1 MVNNNKIIKEKL
13 RIILENKY
21 LNIRMWSD
29 KIHWLEKDKQKE
41 INKNGGS
48 WKWKV
53 MVFYLTWQ
61 LYF

>member
-29 KIHWLEKDKQKE
+29 KIHWLENRN
-41 INKNGGS
+41 INYKRLVEVGNGKL
-48 WKWKV
+48 W
-53 MVFYLTWQ
+53 F
-61 LYF
+61 FI